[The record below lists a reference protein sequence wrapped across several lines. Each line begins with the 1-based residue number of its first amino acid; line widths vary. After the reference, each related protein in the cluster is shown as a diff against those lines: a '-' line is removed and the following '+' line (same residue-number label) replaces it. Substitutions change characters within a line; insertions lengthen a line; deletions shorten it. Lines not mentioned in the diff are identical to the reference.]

1 MYLLL
6 FKNFIRSQSAYLGML
21 FLMFSGLV
29 SIFVGR
35 QFIDKQKA
43 NIDHTAVYQKEH
55 IERYTGYIEKD
66 LGLLLYYLKFGLV
79 NKTDN
84 LNGLLIGQRDVNP
97 SIQSLTIRN
106 LEGQK
111 YDTDLQNPVSLLL
124 GSLDLGFVIIF
135 LFPLVI
141 ISYCYNLLSEEK
153 EESTWIL
160 LSVQSQTPFRILFQK
175 FMVRFA
181 VITGV
186 LFFLIILAIPILDL
200 RINAALGGFVL
211 VSLFYIIVWFA
222 LSFWVVSW
230 NKSSRAGA
238 AGLLCFWIV
247 LTVILPAVLNHFILN
262 QYPLPEALDTAIE
275 QREAYHEKWDTD
287 QKPTIEKFYRHYPQF
302 RSYGFPEGNFNWLW
316 YYAMQQMGDDE
327 SKDQADQLNE
337 KLWKREEMS
346 RTLSYFVPGLHVQFQ
361 LSDLTGSGL
370 ADQLRFIQETEQFH
384 EKKRLLF
391 YPKIFANEPT
401 GNTNWKQF
409 QLEYYNKRS
418 TIRWLVMLGPLLLF
432 GLLFYGLGVINFRK
446 QTVL

>member
-21 FLMFSGLV
+21 FLLLSGLV

-35 QFIDKQKA
+35 QFVDKQKA
-43 NIDHTAVYQKEH
+43 NIEQTAVYQKEH
-55 IERYTGYIEKD
+55 IQRYTGYIEKD

-79 NKTDN
+79 NHTDP
-84 LNGLLIGQRDVNP
+84 LNALSIGQRDVNP
-97 SIQSLTIRN
+97 SIRSLTIRN

-141 ISYCYNLLSEEK
+141 ISFCYNLLSEEK

-160 LSVQSQTPFRILFQK
+160 LSVQSQKPFRILFKK
-175 FMVRFA
+175 FVVRFTA
-181 VITGV
+181 IAGV
-186 LFFLIILAIPILDL
+186 LLLLIILAVPLL
-200 RINAALGGFVL
+200 NLTINGALAGFVL
-211 VSLFYIIVWFA
+211 VSLFYIVVWFS

-238 AGLLCFWIV
+238 AGLLSFWIT
-247 LTVILPAVLNHFILN
+247 LTIILPAVLNHFILSR
-262 QYPLPEALDTAIE
+262 YPIPEALDTAIG

-287 QKPTIEKFYRHYPQF
+287 QKPTLEKFYKHYPQF
-302 RSYGFPEGNFNWLW
+302 RSYGFPKESFHWLW

-327 SKDQADQLNE
+327 SKIQSDQLKA

-346 RTLSYFVPGLHVQFQ
+346 RTLSYFVPGLHVQVQ

-370 ADQLRFIQETEQFH
+370 ADQLRFIQAAERFH
-384 EKKRLLF
+384 ESKRLFF
-391 YPKIFANEPT
+391 YPKIFSNEPT
-401 GNTNWKQF
+401 RSIDWNQF
-409 QLEYYNKRS
+409 QLEYYNERS
-418 TIRWLVMLGPLLLF
+418 TIHWLAMLGPLLLF
-432 GLLFYGLGVINFRK
+432 SLLFYFMGSINFRK

>member
-21 FLMFSGLV
+21 FLLLSGLV

-35 QFIDKQKA
+35 QFINKQKA
-43 NIDHTAVYQKEH
+43 TIEHTAIYQREH
-55 IERYTGYIEKD
+55 IQRYTGYIEKD

-79 NKTDN
+79 NQTDH
-84 LNGLLIGQRDVNP
+84 LNALSIGQRDVNP
-97 SIQSLTIRN
+97 SIQNLTIRN

-160 LSVQSQTPFRILFQK
+160 LSVQSPSPFRILYKK
-175 FMVRFA
+175 FVIRFA
-181 VITGV
+181 VIAGV
-186 LFFLIILAIPILDL
+186 LLFLIILAVPLLDL
-200 RINAALGGFVL
+200 SINRALAGFFL

-222 LSFWVVSW
+222 ISFWVVSW

-238 AGLLCFWIV
+238 ARLLFFWIV
-247 LTVILPAVLNHFILN
+247 LTVILPAVLNHFILS
-262 QYPLPEALDTAIE
+262 QYPLPEALDTAVE

-287 QKPTIEKFYRHYPQF
+287 QKPTLEKFYKHYPQF
-302 RSYGFPEGNFNWLW
+302 RSYGFPKESFNWLW

-327 SKDQADQLNE
+327 SKIQSDQLKA

-346 RTLSYFVPGLHVQFQ
+346 RTLSYFVPGLHAQ
-361 LSDLTGSGL
+361 LQLNDLTGSGL
-370 ADQLRFIQETEQFH
+370 ADQLRFTKAAEHFH
-384 EKKRLLF
+384 ESKRLLF

-401 GNTNWKQF
+401 GSINWKQF
-409 QLEYYNKRS
+409 QLEYYNEKS
-418 TIRWLVMLGPLLLF
+418 KVNWLVMLGPLLLF
-432 GLLFYGLGVINFRK
+432 SLLFYFMGSINFRK
-446 QTVL
+446 QAAL

>member
-21 FLMFSGLV
+21 FLLLSGLV

-35 QFIDKQKA
+35 QFIDQQKA
-43 NIDHTAVYQKEH
+43 DIEHTSVYQQEH
-55 IERYTGYIEKD
+55 IQRYTGYIKND

-79 NKTDN
+79 NETDN
-84 LNGLLIGQRDVNP
+84 LNALSIGQRDVNP
-97 SIQSLTIRN
+97 SIQSVTIRN

-111 YDTDLQNPVSLLL
+111 YDTDLKNPVSLLL

-160 LSVQSQTPFRILFQK
+160 LSVQSQNPFRVLFKK
-175 FMVRFA
+175 FAVRFV
-181 VITGV
+181 VIAGV
-186 LFFLIILAIPILDL
+186 LLVLVLLAVFILNLKF
-200 RINAALGGFVL
+200 NAVLAGFVL
-211 VSLFYIIVWFA
+211 VSLFYIMVWFA

-230 NKSSRAGA
+230 NKNSRASA

-247 LTVILPAVLNHFILN
+247 LTIIFPAVLNNFILSK
-262 QYPLPEALDTAIE
+262 YPLPEALDTAIE

-287 QKPTIEKFYRHYPQF
+287 QKPTLEKFYQHYPQF
-302 RSYGFPEGNFNWLW
+302 RSFGFPKENFSWLW

-327 SKDQADQLNE
+327 SKNQSDQLKA

-346 RTLSYFVPGLHVQFQ
+346 RTLSYFVPGLHVQLQ
-361 LSDLTGSGL
+361 LNDLTGSGL
-370 ADQLRFIQETEQFH
+370 ADQLRFIEATEKFH
-384 EKKRLLF
+384 ENKRLHF
-391 YPKIFANEPT
+391 YPKIFVNEPT
-401 GNTNWKQF
+401 GNINWKNF
-409 QLEYYNKRS
+409 PLEYYNERS
-418 TIRWLVMLGPLLLF
+418 AINWWAALGPLLLF
-432 GLLFYGLGVINFRK
+432 SVLFYYLGVVNFRR

>member
-21 FLMFSGLV
+21 FLLLSGLV
-29 SIFVGR
+29 SILVGR
-35 QFIDKQKA
+35 QFIEKQKA
-43 NIDHTAVYQKEH
+43 NIAHTDIYQKEH

-84 LNGLLIGQRDVNP
+84 LNALSIGQRDINP

-160 LSVQSQTPFRILFQK
+160 LSVQSQKPFNILFKK
-175 FMVRFA
+175 FLVRFA
-181 VITGV
+181 VIAGV
-186 LFFLIILAIPILDL
+186 LLLLIIMAVPILKL
-200 RINAALGGFVL
+200 EINGALAGFVL
-211 VSLFYIIVWFA
+211 VSLFYVMVWFA

-230 NKSSRAGA
+230 NKSSGAGA
-238 AGLLCFWIV
+238 AGLLCFWIM
-247 LTVILPAVLNHFILN
+247 LTIILPAVLNNFVLSR
-262 QYPLPEALDTAIE
+262 YPLPEALDTAIE

-287 QKPTIEKFYRHYPQF
+287 QRPTLEKFYKHYPQF
-302 RSYGFPEGNFNWLW
+302 RSYGFPKENFNWLW
-316 YYAMQQMGDDE
+316 YYAMQQMGDE
-327 SKDQADQLNE
+327 SKSQSVQLKA
-337 KLWKREEMS
+337 KLWKREDMS
-346 RTLSYFVPGLHVQFQ
+346 RKLSYFVPGLHVQFQ
-361 LSDLTGSGL
+361 FSDLTGSGL
-370 ADQLRFIQETEQFH
+370 ADQLNFTREAEKFH
-384 EKKRLLF
+384 ESKRLLF
-391 YPKIFANEPT
+391 YPKIFSNEPT
-401 GNTNWKQF
+401 GSIGWKNF
-409 QLEYYNKRS
+409 GLEYYNERS
-418 TIRWLVMLGPLLLF
+418 EINWLAMLGPLLLF
-432 GLLFYGLGVINFRK
+432 ILLFYYLGAANFRK
-446 QTVL
+446 HTVL

>member
-21 FLMFSGLV
+21 FLLLSGLV

-35 QFIDKQKA
+35 QFIDKQNA

-55 IERYTGYIEKD
+55 IQRYTGYIEKD

-84 LNGLLIGQRDVNP
+84 LNALSIGQRDINP
-97 SIQSLTIRN
+97 SIQSVTIRN

-111 YDTDLQNPVSLLL
+111 YDTDLQNPVSLLM

-141 ISYCYNLLSEEK
+141 ISYGYNLLSEEK

-160 LSVQSQTPFRILFQK
+160 LSVQSAKPFHILFQK
-175 FMVRFA
+175 FLIRFA
-181 VITGV
+181 VIVGV
-186 LFFLIILAIPILDL
+186 LLFLIILAVPLL
-200 RINAALGGFVL
+200 KLSINWALAGFIL
-211 VSLFYIIVWFA
+211 VSIFYITIWFT

-230 NKSSRAGA
+230 NKSSGASA

-247 LTVILPAVLNHFILN
+247 LTIILPAVLNNLILSK
-262 QYPLPEALDTAIE
+262 YPLPEALDTAIE

-287 QKPTIEKFYRHYPQF
+287 QKPTLEKFYKHYPQL
-302 RSYGFPEGNFNWLW
+302 RSYGFPKENFSWLW

-327 SKDQADQLNE
+327 SKSQSDQLKT
-337 KLWKREEMS
+337 KLWKREKMS

-361 LSDLTGSGL
+361 FSDLTHSGL
-370 ADQLRFIQETEQFH
+370 ADQLKFLHAAEQFH

-401 GNTNWKQF
+401 KRINWSQF
-409 QLEYYNKRS
+409 KLEYYHEQGKIS
-418 TIRWLVMLGPLLLF
+418 WWMMLGPLLLF
-432 GLLFYGLGVINFRK
+432 SLIFYGLGAANFKK
-446 QTVL
+446 QSVL

>member
-1 MYLLL
+1 MYFLL

-21 FLMFSGLV
+21 FLLVSGLV

-35 QFIDKQKA
+35 QFIEKQKA
-43 NIDHTAVYQKEH
+43 NIEHTAVYQQEH
-55 IERYTGYIEKD
+55 IQRYTGYIKND

-79 NKTDN
+79 NETDN
-84 LNGLLIGQRDVNP
+84 LNALSIGQRDVNP
-97 SIQSLTIRN
+97 SIQSVTIRN

-111 YDTDLQNPVSLLL
+111 YDTDLHNPVSLLL

-160 LSVQSQTPFRILFQK
+160 LSVQSQKPFGILFKK
-175 FMVRFA
+175 FLVRFVMIA
-181 VITGV
+181 GV
-186 LFFLIILAIPILDL
+186 LLFLVVLAIPLL
-200 RINAALGGFVL
+200 NLSINGALAGFVL
-211 VSLFYIIVWFA
+211 VSLFYIVVWFA

-247 LTVILPAVLNHFILN
+247 LTVILPAVLNNFILSK
-262 QYPLPEALDTAIE
+262 YPLPEALDTAIE

-287 QKPTIEKFYRHYPQF
+287 QKPTLEKFYKHYPQF
-302 RSYGFPEGNFNWLW
+302 RSFGFPKENFSWLW

-327 SKDQADQLNE
+327 SKSQSDQLKA

-370 ADQLRFIQETEQFH
+370 ADQLRFMQAAEKFH
-384 EKKRLLF
+384 EEKRLLF
-391 YPKIFANEPT
+391 YPKIFVNEPT
-401 GNTNWKQF
+401 GNINWNQF
-409 QLEYYNKRS
+409 QLEYYNERS
-418 TIRWLVMLGPLLLF
+418 KINWWAMLGPLLLF
-432 GLLFYGLGVINFRK
+432 SILFYYWGALNFRK

>member
-21 FLMFSGLV
+21 FLLLSGLV

-35 QFIDKQKA
+35 QFIEKQKA
-43 NIDHTAVYQKEH
+43 NIEHTAVYQKEH

-79 NKTDN
+79 NTTDN
-84 LNGLLIGQRDVNP
+84 LNGLSIGQRDVNP

-141 ISYCYNLLSEEK
+141 ISFCYNLLSEEK

-160 LSVQSQTPFRILFQK
+160 LSVQSQTPFRILFKK

-186 LFFLIILAIPILDL
+186 LLFLIVLAIPILDL
-200 RINAALGGFVL
+200 RINAALSGFIL
-211 VSLFYIIVWFA
+211 VSLFYITVWFA

-247 LTVILPAVLNHFILN
+247 LTIILPAVLNHFILSK
-262 QYPLPEALDTAIE
+262 YPLPEALDTAIE

-287 QKPTIEKFYRHYPQF
+287 QKPTIDKFYRHYPQF
-302 RSYGFPEGNFNWLW
+302 RSYGYPKESFNWLW

-327 SKDQADQLNE
+327 SKSQSDQLKA

-370 ADQLRFIQETEQFH
+370 ADQLRFTKAAEHFH
-384 EKKRLLF
+384 EGKRLLF

-401 GNTNWKQF
+401 GSINWKQF
-409 QLEYYNKRS
+409 QLEYYSERS
-418 TIRWLVMLGPLLLF
+418 TINWLAMLGPLLLF
-432 GLLFYGLGVINFRK
+432 SLLFYYLGSVNFRK